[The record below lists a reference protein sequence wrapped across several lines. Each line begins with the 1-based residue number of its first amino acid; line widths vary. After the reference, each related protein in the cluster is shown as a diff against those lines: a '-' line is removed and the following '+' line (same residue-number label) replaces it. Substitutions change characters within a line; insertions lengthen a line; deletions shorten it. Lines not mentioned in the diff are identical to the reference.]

1 MCSGLLQ
8 WVYEVKR
15 MKNKVIHFVD
25 ILTVIFLSIQ
35 IQSTIVFIEERFSYL
50 QNYEWSDY
58 FYLYRCCGITDT
70 ILSSSFEK
78 LYCWIVCIMYFSS
91 FYVIVVKIKDIR
103 KKELIHGACK
113 WFIVTN
119 ILFVLLKTIEYY
131 IYLITIT
138 HA

>member
-1 MCSGLLQ
+1 
-8 WVYEVKR
+8 
-15 MKNKVIHFVD
+15 MKNNTINKKKGFLFVVD
-25 ILTVIFLSIQ
+25 ILSIILLM
-35 IQSTIVFIEERFSYL
+35 IQLESTIVFIMESSSYL
-50 QNYEWSDY
+50 QYFPWDDY
-58 FYLYRCCGITDT
+58 FDLYSIFGISDM
-70 ILSSSFEK
+70 IRRSS
-78 LYCWIVCIMYFSS
+78 YDQVYIWIVFIIYFLS

>member
-1 MCSGLLQ
+1 
-8 WVYEVKR
+8 

-78 LYCWIVCIMYFSS
+78 LYIWIVCIIYFLS
-91 FYVIVVKIKDIR
+91 FYVIVVKIKDIW
-103 KKELIHGACK
+103 KKEPIHGCYL

-119 ILFVLLKTIEYY
+119 IFFMLLKTIEFY
-131 IYLITIT
+131 IHLGYIFRG
-138 HA
+138 

>member
-1 MCSGLLQ
+1 
-8 WVYEVKR
+8 

-25 ILTVIFLSIQ
+25 ILTVILLVID
-35 IQSTIVFIEERFSYL
+35 IQSKLMFTMEKWDRL

-78 LYCWIVCIMYFSS
+78 LYCWIVFIIYFLS

-103 KKELIHGACK
+103 KKELIHGCYR
-113 WFIVTN
+113 WFIVIN
-119 ILFVLLKTIEYY
+119 ILFMLLKTIEFY
-131 IYLITIT
+131 IHLGYIFRG
-138 HA
+138 

>member
-1 MCSGLLQ
+1 
-8 WVYEVKR
+8 
-15 MKNKVIHFVD
+15 MKKKVMLIVD
-25 ILTVIFLSIQ
+25 TLIVIFLSIQ
-35 IQSTIVFIEERFSYL
+35 IQSTIVFIMESSSYL
-50 QNYEWSDY
+50 QNFTWDDY
-58 FYLYRCCGITDT
+58 FDLYSIFGISDM
-70 ILSSSFEK
+70 IRRSS
-78 LYCWIVCIMYFSS
+78 YDQVYIWIVCIIYFSS

-103 KKELIHGACK
+103 KKELIHGACR

>member
-1 MCSGLLQ
+1 MKKKVMLL
-8 WVYEVKR
+8 
-15 MKNKVIHFVD
+15 VD
-25 ILTVIFLSIQ
+25 TLTVIFLSIQ

-103 KKELIHGACK
+103 KKELIHGAYR

-119 ILFVLLKTIEYY
+119 IFFMLLKTIEFY
-131 IYLITIT
+131 IHLGYIFRG
-138 HA
+138 

>member
-1 MCSGLLQ
+1 
-8 WVYEVKR
+8 
-15 MKNKVIHFVD
+15 MKKKVMLIVD
-25 ILTVIFLSIQ
+25 TLIVIFLSIQ
-35 IQSTIVFIEERFSYL
+35 IQSTIVFIMESSSYL
-50 QNYEWSDY
+50 QNFTWDDY
-58 FYLYRCCGITDT
+58 FDLYSIFGISDM
-70 ILSSSFEK
+70 IRRSS
-78 LYCWIVCIMYFSS
+78 YNQVYIWIVFIIYFLS

>member
-1 MCSGLLQ
+1 
-8 WVYEVKR
+8 

-58 FYLYRCCGITDT
+58 FDLYSIFGISDM
-70 ILSSSFEK
+70 IRRSS
-78 LYCWIVCIMYFSS
+78 YDQVYIWIVCIMYFSS

-103 KKELIHGACK
+103 KKELIHGAYR

-119 ILFVLLKTIEYY
+119 IFFMLLKTIEFY
-131 IYLITIT
+131 IHLGYIFRG
-138 HA
+138 

>member
-1 MCSGLLQ
+1 
-8 WVYEVKR
+8 

-78 LYCWIVCIMYFSS
+78 LYCWIVFIIYFLS

-103 KKELIHGACK
+103 KKELIHGAYR

-119 ILFVLLKTIEYY
+119 IFFMLLKTIEFY
-131 IYLITIT
+131 IHLGYIFRG
-138 HA
+138 

>member
-1 MCSGLLQ
+1 
-8 WVYEVKR
+8 

-103 KKELIHGACK
+103 KKELIHGAYR

-119 ILFVLLKTIEYY
+119 IFFMLLKTIEFY
-131 IYLITIT
+131 IHLGYIFRG
-138 HA
+138 

>member
-1 MCSGLLQ
+1 
-8 WVYEVKR
+8 

-78 LYCWIVCIMYFSS
+78 LYCWIVFIIYFLS

-103 KKELIHGACK
+103 QKELIHGAYR

-119 ILFVLLKTIEYY
+119 IFFMLLKTIEFY
-131 IYLITIT
+131 IHLGYIFRG
-138 HA
+138 

>member
-1 MCSGLLQ
+1 
-8 WVYEVKR
+8 

-78 LYCWIVCIMYFSS
+78 LYCWIVFIIYFLS

>member
-1 MCSGLLQ
+1 
-8 WVYEVKR
+8 

-103 KKELIHGACK
+103 KKELIHGCYL

-119 ILFVLLKTIEYY
+119 IFFMLLKTIEFY
-131 IYLITIT
+131 IHLGYIFRG
-138 HA
+138 

>member
-1 MCSGLLQ
+1 
-8 WVYEVKR
+8 

-70 ILSSSFEK
+70 ILSFSFEK
-78 LYCWIVCIMYFSS
+78 LYYWIVFIVYFSS

-103 KKELIHGACK
+103 KKELIHGACR

>member
-103 KKELIHGACK
+103 KKELIHGAYR

-119 ILFVLLKTIEYY
+119 IFFMLLKTIEFY
-131 IYLITIT
+131 IHLGYIFRG
-138 HA
+138 

>member
-1 MCSGLLQ
+1 MKKKVMLL
-8 WVYEVKR
+8 
-15 MKNKVIHFVD
+15 VD
-25 ILTVIFLSIQ
+25 TLTVIFLSIQ

-78 LYCWIVCIMYFSS
+78 LYCWIVFIIYFLS
-91 FYVIVVKIKDIR
+91 FYVIVVKIKDIW
-103 KKELIHGACK
+103 KKELIHGACR

-119 ILFVLLKTIEYY
+119 ILFVLLKTIEFY
-131 IYLITIT
+131 IHVGYIFRG
-138 HA
+138 

>member
-1 MCSGLLQ
+1 
-8 WVYEVKR
+8 
-15 MKNKVIHFVD
+15 MKNNTINKKKGFLFVVD
-25 ILTVIFLSIQ
+25 ILSIILLM
-35 IQSTIVFIEERFSYL
+35 IQLESTIVFIMESSSYL
-50 QNYEWSDY
+50 QNFTWDDY
-58 FYLYRCCGITDT
+58 FDLYSIFGISDM
-70 ILSSSFEK
+70 IRRSS
-78 LYCWIVCIMYFSS
+78 YDQVYIWIVFIMYFLS

-103 KKELIHGACK
+103 KKELIHGACR

>member
-1 MCSGLLQ
+1 
-8 WVYEVKR
+8 

-103 KKELIHGACK
+103 KKELIHGACR